1 MAGEISVGENSWENS
16 ARGKYWFGKK
26 MAGGISA
33 GGKRLGGE
41 ISTISHLQTAFDP
54 ILSIRKNEHLV
65 FGGIF

>member
-1 MAGEISVGENSWENS
+1 MGEFGERKTLVWE
-16 ARGKYWFGKK
+16 K

-33 GGKRLGGE
+33 GGNVWGDYGGE
-41 ISTISHLQTAFDP
+41 ISTISHLQTAFAP

>member
-1 MAGEISVGENSWENS
+1 MGEFGERKTLVWE
-16 ARGKYWFGKK
+16 K

-33 GGKRLGGE
+33 GGKCLGRFQPLAN
-41 ISTISHLQTAFDP
+41 LQTAFDP

>member
-1 MAGEISVGENSWENS
+1 MGEFGERKTLVWE
-16 ARGKYWFGKK
+16 K

-33 GGKRLGGE
+33 GGNVWGDYGD
-41 ISTISHLQTAFDP
+41 STISHLQTAFDP